1 MQGLFLLHLL
11 LEVFQRV
18 SLGLGIDHF
27 DNEKLDQHHRRE
39 EGKRQALRVPCRNRK
54 EQRHLGI
61 SDSLAAMAKLS
72 RDESDV
78 LERVLS
84 LRSGY
89 VLDFTNRTF
98 SDFVLDVVGADPYS
112 GEYEK
117 FGTSKAKILRGII
130 ESENDTTV
138 SKLIL
143 ALLNREKRFPNLDA
157 YPIVTDSDR
166 NSAQGIALRLA
177 GQLHTEL
184 PTLTLAYA
192 HDVFRR
198 VREEV
203 ENCINSKAYEA
214 GLDRLHTFLTM
225 YLRLLVVDD
234 AGNTQP
240 HDVPLH
246 SLMGLY
252 IKGLQT
258 NGRQVSEM
266 TLRILRSSISTLES
280 FNTIRNNHS
289 LAHPTDQLIQ
299 REEAEFIFTHI
310 VALVCLIERL
320 NKSHN

>member
-1 MQGLFLLHLL
+1 MAALDMHLPL
-11 LEVFQRV
+11 ASRPEA
-18 SLGLGIDHF
+18 DHF
-27 DNEKLDQHHRRE
+27 
-39 EGKRQALRVPCRNRK
+39 
-54 EQRHLGI
+54 GI
-61 SDSLAAMAKLS
+61 SATLAAMAKLS
-72 RDESDV
+72 FDESDV

-84 LRSGY
+84 LKSGY

-98 SDFVLDVVGADPYS
+98 SDFVSDAIGVEPYS

-117 FGTSKAKILRGII
+117 VGTSKAKILRSII
-130 ESENDTTV
+130 ETESDTTV

-143 ALLNREKRFPNLDA
+143 ALLDREKRFPNLDA

-184 PTLTLAYA
+184 PTLTLACA

-198 VREEV
+198 VRGEV
-203 ENCINSKAYEA
+203 ENCITSKAYDA

-225 YLRLLVVDD
+225 YLRLLVADD
-234 AGNTQP
+234 AGNTPP

-252 IKGLQT
+252 VKGLQA
-258 NGRQVSEM
+258 NGRRVSEM

-280 FNTIRNNHS
+280 FNTIRNDHS

-299 REEAEFIFTHI
+299 KDEAEFIFTHI
-310 VALVCLIERL
+310 EIGRAHV
-320 NKSHN
+320 